1 MNRGIAPPVQMK
13 FSDKINA
20 NRMQTKMQKIVQ
32 TGKKKNWCAI
42 MHLPAGK

>member
-32 TGKKKNWCAI
+32 TRKKNWCAI